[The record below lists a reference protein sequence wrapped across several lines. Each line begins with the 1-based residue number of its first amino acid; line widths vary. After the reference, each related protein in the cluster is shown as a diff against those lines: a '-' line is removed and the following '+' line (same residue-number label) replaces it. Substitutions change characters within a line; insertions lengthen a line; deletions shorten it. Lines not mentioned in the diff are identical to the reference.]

1 MLFEV
6 RALTAQNIIE
16 SHIVEA
22 LDEVGVRSLAEQQQ
36 WRILRVTP
44 KTKGFSGLKLSR
56 RPRSQFSLTLFS
68 QELLALLEA
77 GLSLVEGL
85 EALLEKES
93 SSANRVILDRL
104 LSTLR
109 EGSRLSSALAAQS
122 ETFPPLYVGIVQ
134 AAERTS
140 DLPRALA
147 RFIDYQV
154 RLDAVRSRIISALIY
169 PTILM
174 VVGGAVS
181 LFLLGY
187 VVPRFS
193 AVYQGSG
200 RELPWLS
207 QMLLEWGTAVSNHV
221 GLVLFGVVG
230 MLIALTL
237 GIRHLLRSGR
247 WLDLVMKIPGIGERA
262 RIMELSRLY
271 LTLGMLLE
279 GGIAMVQALGMVS
292 GALGHRTQEAVA
304 LAKTQ
309 IAHGDSVSQAFD
321 RHGLATPIA
330 LRMLRVGERSGQL
343 GTMLTKSALFY
354 EGETARWIERFTR
367 AFEPILMAAI
377 GLIVGLIVVLL
388 YMPIFELAGSLQ

>member
-6 RALTAQNIIE
+6 RALTTQNIIE
-16 SHIVEA
+16 SHVVEA
-22 LDEVGVRSLAEQQQ
+22 LDEVGVRSLAEQRQ
-36 WRILRVTP
+36 WRILQVTP
-44 KTKGFSGLKLSR
+44 KANGMSGLHLSR
-56 RPRSQFSLTLFS
+56 NPRSRFSLTLFS

-93 SSANRVILDRL
+93 ASANRVILERL

-109 EGSRLSSALAAQS
+109 EGSRLSSALAAQP

-147 RFIDYQV
+147 RFIDYQI

-207 QMLLEWGTAVSNHV
+207 QMLLEWGTVVSNHV
-221 GLVLFGVVG
+221 GLVLLGVVG

-292 GALGHRTQEAVA
+292 GALGHRTREAVA
-304 LAKTQ
+304 QAKTQ
-309 IAHGDSVSQAFD
+309 IAHGDPVSQAFD
-321 RHGLATPIA
+321 QHGLATPIA
-330 LRMLRVGERSGQL
+330 LRMLRVGERSGQM